1 MFETERRLM
10 VELQLRA
17 RGIDD
22 QRVLDAFLRVPRHEF
37 VPASFIEEAYEDRP
51 LPIGIVETISQ
62 PYMVAA
68 MTVAARVAEGDKALE
83 VGTGSGY
90 QAAILAELGAEVV
103 SVELNLRLAQ
113 EARERL
119 RRLDYTSITII
130 TGDGTEGYAQAAP
143 YDAVLVTAASPRIP
157 PPLLEQL
164 AVGGRLVIPVG
175 DRIQQEIQCVLR
187 TSEGFT
193 TTTLDP
199 CQFVPLVGHYGWPV
213 VASTF

>member
-51 LPIGIVETISQ
+51 LPIGIAETISQ

-83 VGTGSGY
+83 VGSGSGY

-103 SVELNLRLAQ
+103 SVELNPRLAQ

-119 RRLDYTSITII
+119 RGLDYTSITII